1 MYSISTKQRF
11 TVPQQTV
18 GVQLDSATASR
29 YTQGTQGEYAVGSVI
44 CVLPKRSGENPLL
57 AAFGRALMRIGII
70 ALSVAF
76 LASGIM
82 NLMRPAASWKPS
94 AGNPDEK
101 PPEDLIRR
109 NRRIGMLW
117 CALGL
122 LVGAYVVQSLLAGG

>member
-1 MYSISTKQRF
+1 M
-11 TVPQQTV
+11 
-18 GVQLDSATASR
+18 G
-29 YTQGTQGEYAVGSVI
+29 GVI
-44 CVLPKRSGENPLL
+44 CVLPEKPGENPL
-57 AAFGRALMRIGII
+57 FGGTGRAWMRIGII

-82 NLMRPAASWKPS
+82 NLVRPSASWKPS

-101 PPEDLIRR
+101 PPEELIRR